1 VRQNKSM
8 GKWKGKRAWEKS
20 EVKKR
25 AWEKWKGRRAWEKS
39 EVKKRPWENGKEGE
53 HGRKVR

>member
-1 VRQNKSM
+1 MRKWKGKRASEKSEVKESM
-8 GKWKGKRAWEKS
+8 RKWKGKRAWEKS

-25 AWEKWKGRRAWEKS
+25 AWG
-39 EVKKRPWENGKEGE
+39 NGKEGE